1 MIPNDA
7 AAQEPEAPLEQPG
20 ADRLRL
26 LRSSGDDQGEREAL
40 RLGLQQ
46 AVAAL
51 NALGGLVHLRG
62 QEARGGVPLRLAARS
77 GLPRHLTRAWLFLPP
92 HDGTA
97 PGLATTGGD
106 PVWLPTTGST
116 PGPLPGGTGLAA
128 VPLPGPEG
136 PLGALSVVTA
146 EAEPPTA
153 AQWGLLREIAAW
165 VSERLGRTAAVA
177 SRERWRLAEGGTGSR
192 LRETPSDVG
201 IGTWEWNVRTGEA
214 YLDETARTVFGMSP
228 QMYDGR
234 LETWVELVHP
244 EDLPWVIADAED
256 AARAAGGFAWE
267 YRVRRPDGSFRWVQ
281 ARGRSVLGE
290 DGKAARLA
298 GVLWDSTETR
308 VAMDAVGR
316 ALRHMSDGFLA
327 IDDDGR
333 IAFANPQAERLLG
346 ARRPLV
352 GDILWD
358 LTGVRDSE
366 LEAHCRR
373 AAKGGSPV
381 SGDIEWD
388 GGTRRYHL
396 RVMPVPGG
404 LTVYLTDVTEHW
416 LAEEARAEAAR
427 AAADRAAHIKR
438 LTTALAEAV
447 TVKDVVAAAADRVLP
462 LFDATGLIIQT
473 LEGDLLRVAG
483 SVGYPPGL
491 MERLSRT
498 RLAEDSPSADAI
510 RERVPRYITS
520 ARDFRTRYPARIHFQ
535 EWSQK
540 HAWAFLP
547 LIVSGEAV
555 GSCVVSFSE
564 PRPFSEEERTLL
576 TALSGLVAQA
586 LERARLYDA
595 EHGRAQELQ
604 RGLLPQELP
613 ELPAVTAA
621 ARYLPA
627 VEGTTVGGDWYDVI
641 PLSAD
646 RVALVIGDVMG
657 HGISEAVTMGRLRT
671 AVHTLAGL
679 ELPPDELLAHL
690 NDLVSDLGDDF
701 YATCLYAVY
710 DPTTR
715 TCVFSRAGHP
725 PPALVLPDGT
735 VHFAGQSPDP
745 PLGAATPPFAT
756 VELEI
761 PEGSLLVLYTDGLV
775 ESSRR
780 DIDTGLAGLAK
791 ALTGALAAAPA
802 GPPDD
807 RPGEVGRLGGLCDE
821 VATALDPH
829 QEHAGDDA
837 ALLIARTHSLAPGD
851 VVSWALP
858 EDPLAAGQAREH
870 IRRQLDA
877 WGLDELVMT
886 TELIASELVG
896 NVVRHAR
903 GPIGLRLI
911 RSRTLVCEVSDGSL
925 STPRIRHAGDTDE
938 GGRGLQLVAA
948 LCQRW
953 GTRYVPGG
961 KCIWT
966 EQAVPEPL

>member
-1 MIPNDA
+1 MIPNEA
-7 AAQEPEAPLEQPG
+7 AAQEPEAPLEQRG
-20 ADRLRL
+20 AERLGL

-51 NALGGLVHLRG
+51 NGLGGLVHLRG
-62 QEARGGVPLRLAARS
+62 QEARGGVPLRLAASS
-77 GLPRHLTRAWLFLPP
+77 GLPRNLTRGWLFLPP
-92 HDGTA
+92 QDDTA
-97 PGLATTGGD
+97 PGRATTGGE
-106 PVWLPTTGST
+106 PVWLPTTETT
-116 PGPLPGGTGLAA
+116 PGPLPGGSGLAA
-128 VPLPGPEG
+128 VPLPGPDG
-136 PLGALSVVTA
+136 PLGALSVVSA
-146 EAEPPTA
+146 AAVPPA
-153 AQWGLLREIAAW
+153 PGEWELLRAIAAW
-165 VSERLGRTAAVA
+165 VSERLGRTAAVE
-177 SRERWRLAEGGTGSR
+177 SRDRWRLAEGASGAR
-192 LRETPSDVG
+192 PRETPSDVG

-214 YLDETARTVFGMSP
+214 YLDETARSVFGMSP

-244 EDLPWVIADAED
+244 EDLPWVIADAEE

-267 YRVRRPDGSFRWVQ
+267 YRVRRPDGGFRWVQ
-281 ARGRSVLGE
+281 ARGRSVLGA
-290 DGKAARLA
+290 DGKAVRLA

-308 VAMDAVGR
+308 VAMDAAGR

-327 IDDDGR
+327 VDDDGR

-346 ARRPLV
+346 ARRPPV
-352 GDILWD
+352 GKVLWD
-358 LTGVRDSE
+358 LPGVHESE

-373 AAKGGSPV
+373 AAESDATV
-381 SGDIEWD
+381 SADIEWD
-388 GGTRRYHL
+388 GGKRRYHL
-396 RVMPVPGG
+396 RVMPVPDG
-404 LTVYLTDVTEHW
+404 LTLYLTDVTERR
-416 LAEEARAEAAR
+416 LAEEARADAAR
-427 AAADRAAHIKR
+427 TAADRAAHIGR

-447 TVKDVVAAAADRVLP
+447 TVRDVVAAVADRVLP
-462 LFDATGLIIQT
+462 LFDATGLIINT
-473 LEGDLLRVAG
+473 LEGDLLRVVG
-483 SVGYPPGL
+483 FVGYPPGL

-498 RLAEDSPSADAI
+498 RLTEGSPSTDAI

-520 ARDFRTRYPARIHFQ
+520 AKEFREAYPARVRFQ

-547 LIVSGEAV
+547 LIVSGKAV

-604 RGLLPQELP
+604 RGLLPRVLP
-613 ELPAVTAA
+613 ELPAVSAA

-671 AVHTLAGL
+671 AVHTFAGL

-710 DPTTR
+710 DPANR
-715 TCVFSRAGHP
+715 TFSFSRAGHP

-735 VHFAGQSPDP
+735 VQFAGHSPDA

-780 DIDTGLAGLAK
+780 DIDTGMAGLAK
-791 ALTGALAAAPA
+791 ALTGAQAAAPA
-802 GPPDD
+802 
-807 RPGEVGRLGGLCDE
+807 RPAEGRRGEVERLGRLCEE
-821 VATALDPH
+821 VAAALDPH
-829 QEHAGDDA
+829 QQHAGDDA
-837 ALLIARTHSLAPGD
+837 ALLIARTHALAPDD
-851 VVSWALP
+851 VATWSLP
-858 EDPLAAGQAREH
+858 EDPLSAGQAREH
-870 IRRQLDA
+870 VRRRLDA
-877 WGLDELVMT
+877 WGLEELVTT

-911 RSRTLVCEVSDGSL
+911 RSRTLVCEVSDSSL

-966 EQAVPEPL
+966 EQSIPEPS